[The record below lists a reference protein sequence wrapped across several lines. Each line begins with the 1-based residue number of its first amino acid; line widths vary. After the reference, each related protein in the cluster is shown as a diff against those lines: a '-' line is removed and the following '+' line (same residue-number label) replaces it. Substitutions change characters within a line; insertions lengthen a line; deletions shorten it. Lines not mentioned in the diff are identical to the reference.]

1 MDKPKRIE
9 TVARALARFRLGK
22 ETFVSSLN
30 PDLVGKLRQS
40 AEDKLWPALVG
51 EASAVIEA
59 IDASGQDAN
68 GPILEHQEAAAIPR
82 EAAPV
87 SEPETV
93 DKGVA
98 IRADQAAMTGAPSRE
113 TVDKEATIRADH
125 APTTGAP
132 SRETVDKEAPI
143 RTDHAPTTGAPPRET
158 VDKEAPIRTDH
169 APTTG
174 APPRELGDA
183 LPGAVQ
189 PLQDPQPAEMTPS
202 RSALPDAT
210 SEGLRSALAAL
221 IATGRS
227 RSKS

>member
-1 MDKPKRIE
+1 MDTPKRIE

-30 PDLVGKLRQS
+30 PDLVGKLRQG
-40 AEDKLWPALVG
+40 AEDKLWPSLVG

-59 IDASGQDAN
+59 IDASGRDAS
-68 GPILEHQEAAAIPR
+68 GRILDDQQAVATLPEV
-82 EAAPV
+82 APV
-87 SEPETV
+87 SKPETV

-98 IRADQAAMTGAPSRE
+98 IRADQAAMTGAPSQE

-132 SRETVDKEAPI
+132 P
-143 RTDHAPTTGAPPRET
+143 G
-158 VDKEAPIRTDH
+158 
-169 APTTG
+169 
-174 APPRELGDA
+174 ELGGA

-202 RSALPDAT
+202 RSPLPDAT

>member
-1 MDKPKRIE
+1 MDIE
-9 TVARALARFRLGK
+9 TVAWALARFRLGK

-40 AEDKLWPALVG
+40 AENKLSPALVG

-59 IDASGQDAN
+59 IEASGQDAN

-98 IRADQAAMTGAPSRE
+98 IRAD
-113 TVDKEATIRADH
+113 
-125 APTTGAP
+125 
-132 SRETVDKEAPI
+132 
-143 RTDHAPTTGAPPRET
+143 
-158 VDKEAPIRTDH
+158 H

-202 RSALPDAT
+202 RSALPMQRAKGFEAP
-210 SEGLRSALAAL
+210 SPR
-221 IATGRS
+221 
-227 RSKS
+227 

>member
-93 DKGVA
+93 DKG
-98 IRADQAAMTGAPSRE
+98 AP
-113 TVDKEATIRADH
+113 IRADH

-143 RTDHAPTTGAPPRET
+143 RA
-158 VDKEAPIRTDH
+158 DH

-183 LPGAVQ
+183 VPGAVQ